1 MFFSQTK
8 DTHKVARQSKHC
20 GQRTFCIE
28 NLAVYRRLFKGKKA
42 RVQEQHKN
50 KAQSS
55 SKPCSGK
62 AVAFVLGA
70 GLKRLEQEDTLVF

>member
-1 MFFSQTK
+1 MGREHS
-8 DTHKVARQSKHC
+8 A
-20 GQRTFCIE
+20 FCSG
-28 NLAVYRRLFKGKKA
+28 NLAVYRRLFEEKKA

-55 SKPCSGK
+55 SKLCSGK
-62 AVAFVLGA
+62 PVAFVLGA